1 MAEINATVGNSAMNV
16 EVSPAVKIQDA
27 TEEVKG
33 IAQIATT
40 SEAIAGINDSKIITP
55 AKLHT
60 VVSSVSDAVD
70 AEIQRAQQAESEL
83 NDNIT
88 ARLAL
93 KVDKVEGKSLI
104 ADSEIQRLAG
114 VTNYDDTELKAD
126 LAELSSAME
135 NKAEKSEIPTIP
147 QNVSAFNNDAGYLTE
162 HQDIS
167 HLATKTE
174 LTSGL
179 ATKQEK
185 GDYALSSAIPTK
197 TSDLEND
204 SGFLSA
210 VPDEYITEDELTDKG
225 YITDLPV
232 ASKTSAGIVKVGDNL
247 NVAADGTISSSFVLP
262 ENVTTQGNSFN
273 GANQLVLLDSVGK
286 LPALDGS
293 QLTNLPNS
301 GGSAPANMVT
311 TDTEQTITAPKT
323 MGANLKL
330 AAGKAIISDDNLGN
344 RNIISTNG
352 IVSQIGN
359 TTDQTVINGSS
370 VMLNRW
376 DNATGTEK
384 EFELIDSGNIDDYIS
399 GGADLSQIET
409 DIAQIKTDI
418 TDIDSVI
425 GDIATVLDLITGEG
439 SFYDELSDKVDG
451 INGEVI

>member
-1 MAEINATVGNSAMNV
+1 MAEINVTVGNSAMNV
-16 EVSPAVKIQDA
+16 DVSPAVKIQDA

-40 SEAIAGINDSKIITP
+40 SETIAGTNDSKIITP

-70 AEIQRAQQAESEL
+70 TETQRAQQAESEL
-83 NDNIT
+83 NDDIT
-88 ARLAL
+88 AGLAL

-114 VTNYDDTELKAD
+114 VSNYDDTELKAD
-126 LAELSSAME
+126 IAELSAAMD

-179 ATKQEK
+179 AAKQDK
-185 GDYALSSAIPTK
+185 GDYALSSEIPTK
-197 TSDLEND
+197 TSDLNND
-204 SGFLSA
+204 SGFLTA
-210 VPDEYITEDELTDKG
+210 VPDEYITEDELTAKG
-225 YITDLPV
+225 YITELPV
-232 ASKTSAGIVKVGDNL
+232 ASKTAAGIVKVGDNL
-247 NVAADGTISSSFVLP
+247 NISEDGTISSSFVLP
-262 ENVTTQGNSFN
+262 ENVTTQGNTFN
-273 GANQLVLLDSVGK
+273 GASQLVQLDSDGK

-293 QLTNLPNS
+293 QLTNLPDS
-301 GGSAPANMVT
+301 GGTTPSNMVT

-323 MGANLKL
+323 LDANLKL
-330 AAGKAIISDDNLGN
+330 GAGKALISDDNLGN

-352 IVSQIGN
+352 IVTNIGN
-359 TTDQTVINGSS
+359 STDQTVINGSS
-370 VMLNRW
+370 VVLNRW
-376 DNATGTEK
+376 DESTATEK
-384 EFELIDSGNIDDYIS
+384 EFELIDSGNIDDYVS

-418 TDIDSVI
+418 TDIDSAI
-425 GDIATVLDLITGEG
+425 GNIATVLDLIMGEG
-439 SFYDELSDKVDG
+439 TYYDELSDKVDE